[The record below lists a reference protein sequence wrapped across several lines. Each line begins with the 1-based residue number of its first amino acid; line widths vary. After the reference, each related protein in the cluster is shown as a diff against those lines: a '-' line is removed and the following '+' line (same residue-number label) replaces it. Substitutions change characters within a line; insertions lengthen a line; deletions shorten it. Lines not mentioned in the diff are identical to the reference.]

1 MLDDVGFADYP
12 GGSVRLDCDAIGRV
26 FAAPAKKCGE
36 LQCPCSIQP
45 RDESIGRSTVESRQ
59 RRKIRRAGLSR
70 DIRATAGVDSNRERA
85 VVRCAAEVRRIDDLQ
100 VGRIHLEDVRFDA
113 VRSRPDWSRDVG
125 RLCSAGEINE
135 PRRVYRHR
143 GDAIGQGA
151 ADVSASRDDV
161 RVNEQWARGIM
172 RRNYETNPTVFTHL
186 VAGRQRYAD
195 PAEQSAPAAVSR
207 LRSDRRFLRARL
219 LLLRIENE

>member
-1 MLDDVGFADYP
+1 M
-12 GGSVRLDCDAIGRV
+12 
-26 FAAPAKKCGE
+26 
-36 LQCPCSIQP
+36 
-45 RDESIGRSTVESRQ
+45 ESRQ

-143 GDAIGQGA
+143 GDAIGQSA

-161 RVNEQWARGIM
+161 RVNEQWARGIV

-186 VAGRQRYAD
+186 VAGRQRYAILQNNRRRLPYLACD
-195 PAEQSAPAAVSR
+195 QIAGFFERGCCCSVSKTNSARVGAGCQDVIG
-207 LRSDRRFLRARL
+207 FY
-219 LLLRIENE
+219 